1 MTTDPERL
9 HRTAKY
15 FMDSGRAA
23 TAEDAVDML
32 SRFGMAVTIDAGTAM
47 TANGQIAL
55 LTLVNAARRTMLG
68 GIEVEGAGDQ
78 AVVTA
83 LSSQTTLGAAVTA
96 LGGTCVGRARDDWP
110 RAIIGDA
117 APPTGPAPVWRLLWV
132 GWRGGVV
139 PASWPAA
146 ASGVDAIALAPAMAA
161 AVCAGEVFAWHADD
175 HEMAGRRASGLSI
188 WNPGA
193 PWTDPDPTE
202 PALSHLPTKVWLIGL
217 GNLGQAFA
225 WCLAA
230 LPYPEGSETT
240 LMLQDFDR
248 MAESN
253 DSTSLL
259 AVPDQPATMK
269 TRWVG
274 DWLERRGF
282 DVRHEE
288 RRFGAWTRRH
298 HLEPAAALCGVDN
311 AVARAA
317 LEEAGFDLVVEAGL
331 GGGTQGFRN
340 FSLHCFPGPKRAGAV
355 WGGAAAAA
363 TAPDVSAMPAYHA
376 MKEKGVDRCGLTQ
389 IASRTIGVPFVGL
402 TAAILAIGELLRRLH
417 GGGAMEV
424 VSGSLMAL
432 EDTVAFN
439 SAPEPYAHGHVE
451 VGDAGLAQAA

>member
-1 MTTDPERL
+1 MTTDPDRL

-32 SRFGMAVTIDAGTAM
+32 SRFGMTITVDAAIAM
-47 TANGQIAL
+47 TPNGQIAL

-68 GIEVEGAGDQ
+68 GVQVEGVGDHT
-78 AVVTA
+78 VVTRLA
-83 LSSQTTLGAAVTA
+83 TEATLREAVEA
-96 LGGTCVGRARDDWP
+96 LGGTCIKRARDDWP
-110 RAIIGDA
+110 RAVIGEGVH
-117 APPTGPAPVWRLLWV
+117 PTGLAPAWRLQWA

-146 ASGVDAIALAPAMAA
+146 ASCDAISLAPAMAA
-161 AVCAGEVFAWHADD
+161 AACVGEVFAWHAGD

-193 PWTDPDPTE
+193 AWMEPDPTE
-202 PALSHLPTKVWLIGL
+202 PMLRHLPALLWLIGL

-225 WCLAA
+225 WSLAS
-230 LPYPEGSETT
+230 LPYPDGTKT
-240 LMLQDFDR
+240 MLMLQDFDK
-248 MAESN
+248 MGVSN

-259 AVPDQPATMK
+259 AVPDQPPVMK

-274 DWLERRGF
+274 DWLEHRGF

-298 HLEPAAALCGVDN
+298 HLEPGAALCGVDN
-311 AVARAA
+311 AVARVA
-317 LEEAGFDLVVEAGL
+317 LEDAGFELVVEAGL
-331 GGGTQGFRN
+331 GAGTQGFRN
-340 FSLHCFPGPKRAGAV
+340 FSLHCFPGPKRASAI
-355 WGGAAAAA
+355 WGGAAASPM
-363 TAPDVSAMPAYHA
+363 APEVSTMPAYEA
-376 MKEKGVDRCGLTQ
+376 MKEKGVDSCGLAQ

-402 TAAILAIGELLRRLH
+402 TAAILAVGELLRRLH
-417 GGGAMEV
+417 GGCAMEL

-432 EDTVAFN
+432 EHTEAFTG
-439 SAPEPYAHGHVE
+439 AHQLYAHGHVDINSADLE
-451 VGDAGLAQAA
+451 EAA

>member
-1 MTTDPERL
+1 MRTDPDRL

-32 SRFGMAVTIDAGTAM
+32 SRFGLTITVDAASAT
-47 TANGQIAL
+47 TLNGQTAL
-55 LTLVNAARRTMLG
+55 LTLVNAARRTMLS
-68 GIEVEGAGDQ
+68 GIEVEGVGDQ
-78 AVVTA
+78 RIVTA
-83 LSSQTTLGAAVTA
+83 LSTETTLGAAVTA
-96 LGGTCVGRARDDWP
+96 LGGTCVERARGDWP
-110 RAIIGDA
+110 CAIIGDA
-117 APPTGPAPVWRLLWV
+117 TATAGPAPAWRLRWA

-139 PASWPAA
+139 PASWPPGAA
-146 ASGVDAIALAPAMAA
+146 CDAIALAPAMAA
-161 AVCAGEVFAWHADD
+161 AACVGEVFAWHAGD
-175 HEMAGRRASGLSI
+175 HDMAGLRASGLSI
-188 WNPGA
+188 WDPGA
-193 PWTDPDPTE
+193 AWADPDPTE
-202 PALSHLPTKVWLIGL
+202 PPLSHLPSKLWLIGL

-225 WCLAA
+225 WCLAS

-240 LMLQDFDR
+240 LMLQDFDK
-248 MAESN
+248 MAVSN

-259 AVPDQPATMK
+259 AVPDQPIAMK

-282 DVRHEE
+282 EVRHEE

-298 HLEPAAALCGVDN
+298 HLEPGAALCGVDN

-317 LEEAGFDLVVEAGL
+317 LQEAGFDLVVEAGL

-340 FSLHCFPGPKRAGAV
+340 FSLHCFPGPKRAGAI
-355 WGGAAAAA
+355 WGGAAATA
-363 TAPDVSAMPAYHA
+363 TAPDVSTMPAYQA
-376 MKEKGVDRCGLTQ
+376 MKEKGVDGCGLAQ

-432 EDTVAFN
+432 EDTVAFTG
-439 SAPEPYAHGHVE
+439 APELYAHGHVDI
-451 VGDAGLAQAA
+451 GAANLAEAA